1 MFKQIDPTT
10 IVYQPADGQ
19 VPKEFRLP
27 VKLTEEPA
35 CQIIGQFVYFTTIDT
50 RFVFS
55 LTGRFVFASSLD
67 LMIPVAHIDEGPQ
80 QPT

>member
-1 MFKQIDPTT
+1 MFKLKDPTT

-19 VPKEFRLP
+19 VPKAFRLP

-55 LTGRFVFASSLD
+55 LS
-67 LMIPVAHIDEGPQ
+67 
-80 QPT
+80 